1 MEAKD
6 SIVVVADSPTCT
18 GFRLAGVQK
27 AFFGLG
33 KEAETKINELIAL
46 PDVGIIVVNE
56 NIIDSLD
63 WRLKKKIERLA
74 KPVII
79 AVPDKGGPSEQA
91 ASLKSMIKRAL
102 GFELLK

>member
-56 NIIDSLD
+56 NIIDSC
-63 WRLKKKIERLA
+63 
-74 KPVII
+74 
-79 AVPDKGGPSEQA
+79 A
-91 ASLKSMIKRAL
+91 AGILFYVVK
-102 GFELLK
+102 LLLYS